1 MTRMRRLVPVAAL
14 LIAGCAPTVA
24 PPSPS
29 PGPVQPTPSTHVRTD
44 ILGMD
49 SSELIRTFGSPALQV
64 REGPGVKM
72 QWRGVA
78 CVLDAYLYPPV
89 QGTGLSRVMHAD
101 ARLPSGADASQ
112 PSCIAALQ
120 AR

>member
-1 MTRMRRLVPVAAL
+1 MTL
-14 LIAGCAPTVA
+14 AGCTPDVLPPPQTA
-24 PPSPS
+24 PP
-29 PGPVQPTPSTHVRTD
+29 PVEVTPSTHIISDV
-44 ILGMD
+44 LGMD
-49 SSELIRTFGSPALQV
+49 AATLIRTFGSPALQV
-64 REGPGVKM
+64 REGVGLKM
-72 QWRGVA
+72 QWRGLA

-89 QGTGLSRVMHAD
+89 QGTGLARVTHVD

>member
-1 MTRMRRLVPVAAL
+1 MRRIFLAAAVL
-14 LIAGCAPTVA
+14 MIAGCTPDVVT
-24 PPSPS
+24 PPPVTA
-29 PGPVQPTPSTHVRTD
+29 PVQPVPSTHVVTD
-44 ILGMD
+44 LLGMTAP
-49 SSELIRTFGSPALQV
+49 ELVRMFGSPALQV
-64 REGPGVKM
+64 REGVGHKM
-72 QWRGVA
+72 QFRGLA

-89 QGTGLSRVMHAD
+89 QGDGAARVTHVD